1 MSADSKLKSSVKILL
16 KILKTFCH
24 GFGSTFWDRLCPN
37 FEKMPKKGQ
46 KTTFSRLNRVRN
58 LVMRFYKPHIISES
72 LKNAWLGFA
81 HHCSISHIIELKWP
95 KLPVRHNYNYIQL
108 EYSTSPPFCETG
120 FICSLKKTLRC
131 IDREMSI
138 VFEQSYNAPDF

>member
-1 MSADSKLKSSVKILL
+1 MKWKFSLSAGSKLKGSFKILL

-58 LVMRFYKPHIISES
+58 LVMRFYKSHIISES
-72 LKNAWLGFA
+72 LKKCMTRFRPLFNLAYNWIKMA
-81 HHCSISHIIELKWP
+81 QIDHS
-95 KLPVRHNYNYIQL
+95 HNYNYIQL
-108 EYSTSPPFCETG
+108 EYSTSLLFCETG
-120 FICSLKKTLRC
+120 FSSLDKKTQ
-131 IDREMSI
+131 
-138 VFEQSYNAPDF
+138 VY